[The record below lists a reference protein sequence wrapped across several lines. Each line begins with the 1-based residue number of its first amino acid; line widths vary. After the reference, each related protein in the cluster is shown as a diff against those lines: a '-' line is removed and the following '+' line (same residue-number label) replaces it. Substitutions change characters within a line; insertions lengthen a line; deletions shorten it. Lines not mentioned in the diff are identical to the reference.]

1 MNTYSITTKAIAL
14 LLAVVI
20 LFSGCASTTLIQ
32 SIPGEAKIYIDGQPV
47 GKTPYSHTDTKIV
60 GSTTSVKLVKEG
72 YEDFYASFSRTERA
86 DVGAII
92 GGIFCWIPFLWTM
105 EYNPIRTYEMI
116 PVAEQEEQPAIQTTQ
131 TQDDQSSSKFEK
143 LKELKQLLDEEI
155 ITWEEFEKE
164 KAKILGAE

>member
-14 LLAVVI
+14 LLTIAI

-60 GSTTSVKLVKEG
+60 GSKTTVKLVKEG
-72 YEDFYASFSRTERA
+72 YEDLYTSFSRTEQA

-92 GGIFCWIPFLWTM
+92 GGLFLLVPFLWTM
-105 EYNPIRTYEMI
+105 EYNPTHTYEMVPI
-116 PVAEQEEQPAIQTTQ
+116 AEQEQPATPVSQ
-131 TQDDQSSSKFEK
+131 TQDDQSSVKFNK
-143 LKELKQLLDEEI
+143 LKELKQLLDDNI
-155 ITWEEFEKE
+155 ITQEEFEKE
-164 KAKILGAE
+164 KAKILEAK